1 MQRYDLRHLKADFYG
16 RMEAILDE
24 MVPDEVGIFM
34 FEVGDF
40 SPVHESAKRV
50 KELGHELMNSLKY
63 NEVDWTIVVKKKVRV

>member
-16 RMEAILDE
+16 RMEAILDKMAPE
-24 MVPDEVGIFM
+24 EVGIFM

-40 SPVHESAKRV
+40 SPIHESAKRV

-63 NEVDWTIVVKKKVRV
+63 NEVDWTIVVKKKAKA